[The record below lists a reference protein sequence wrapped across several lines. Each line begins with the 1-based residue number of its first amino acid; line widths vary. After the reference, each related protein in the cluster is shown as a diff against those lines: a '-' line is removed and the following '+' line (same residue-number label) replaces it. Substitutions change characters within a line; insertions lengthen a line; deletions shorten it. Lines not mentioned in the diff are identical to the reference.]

1 MAKAASL
8 LARIQKPELAVA
20 RRHIPAGELR
30 DDILA
35 HLRGMC
41 GTRQGAMLTRPDY
54 GIPDVTEML
63 HNFPEAIAMMQRAL
77 KHTIEAYEPRL
88 TNVRVNYVQPE
99 MTELIVRFEI
109 AAQVITDTGK
119 TPMKFE
125 TTMEVSRK
133 ISVR

>member
-1 MAKAASL
+1 LAKAASL
-8 LARIQKPELAVA
+8 LARITKPELAVA
-20 RRHIPAGELR
+20 RRHIPASELR
-30 DDILA
+30 DDILS

-41 GTRQGAMLTRPDY
+41 GTRQGSMLTRPDF

-88 TNVRVNYVQPE
+88 TNVRVTFVQPDV
-99 MTELIVRFEI
+99 TELVVRFEI
-109 AAQVITDTGK
+109 AAQVVTDTGK
-119 TPMKFE
+119 APMKFE

-133 ISVR
+133 ISVK

>member
-1 MAKAASL
+1 MIS
-8 LARIQKPELAVA
+8 RIRKPELAVA
-20 RRHIPAGELR
+20 RRHIPERELR
-30 DDILA
+30 DDILE
-35 HLRGMC
+35 HLQGMC
-41 GTRQGAMLTRPDY
+41 GTRQGSMLTRPDF

-63 HNFPEAIAMMQRAL
+63 HNFPDAIAIMQRAL

-88 TNVRVNYVQPE
+88 TNVRVAFVQPE
-99 MTELIVRFEI
+99 VTELVVRFEI
-109 AAQVITDTGK
+109 AAQVVTDTGK